1 MHVPDVRFRV
11 YADGKVDYLIFETKA
26 LVIHG
31 SEAIRRPRC
40 GIVIARVAV
49 GAWHPGTPAGA
60 GLIGVALTHPAA
72 IVAREKHL
80 IGCVACSRGPLVRHQ
95 D

>member
-1 MHVPDVRFRV
+1 MTPDLFVE
-11 YADGKVDYLIFETKA
+11 Y
-26 LVIHG
+26 G
-31 SEAIRRPRC
+31 SETFRRPRC
-40 GIVIARVAV
+40 GIVVARVAV
-49 GAWHPGTPAGA
+49 GAWHADGPAGA